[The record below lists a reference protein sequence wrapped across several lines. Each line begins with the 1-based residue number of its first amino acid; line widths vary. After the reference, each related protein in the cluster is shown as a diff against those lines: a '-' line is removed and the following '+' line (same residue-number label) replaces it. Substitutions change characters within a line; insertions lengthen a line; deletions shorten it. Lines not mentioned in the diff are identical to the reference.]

1 MENPNLKWIFW
12 GGTSISGHLHLVVYR
27 YLGRLAIGVSGRHLQ
42 LADPSLRRDPEVT
55 RGEPPIF
62 GGLYQQ
68 FVVKLGMAY
77 CGFTTVYD

>member
-1 MENPNLKWIFW
+1 M
-12 GGTSISGHLHLVVYR
+12 VYR

-55 RGEPPIF
+55 QGEPPIF

-77 CGFTTVYD
+77 CGFTHIIRLVFFRIMSYIFYAG